1 MVKKPIKDVKKAA
14 GTKGGDV
21 DLKKRIIR
29 AIDRE
34 IGSGSASIMDAG
46 SYSRPD
52 GSGGTYTRSDSFL
65 E

>member
-1 MVKKPIKDVKKAA
+1 MAKKPIKKAA
-14 GTKGGDV
+14 GTKGGDA

-34 IGSGSASIMDAG
+34 IGSGSAAIMDAG

-52 GSGGTYTRSDSFL
+52 GSGGTYTRADSFL

>member
-1 MVKKPIKDVKKAA
+1 MAEKPTKKAA
-14 GTKGGDV
+14 GTKGGETQA

-34 IGSGSASIMDAG
+34 IGSGGARLLDAG

-52 GSGGTYTRSDSFL
+52 GAGGTYTRSDQF